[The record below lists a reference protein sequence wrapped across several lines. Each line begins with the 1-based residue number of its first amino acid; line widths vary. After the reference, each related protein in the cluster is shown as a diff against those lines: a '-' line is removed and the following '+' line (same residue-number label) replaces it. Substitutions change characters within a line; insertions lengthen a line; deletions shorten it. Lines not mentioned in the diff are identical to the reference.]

1 MMAAQAQRS
10 TPSNLQAIVWFVV
23 VNESTKSVIWNAAKR
38 LTCTREDLYD
48 HREYTKWDHGY
59 HAILGTMNGASTMRM
74 LLDRKAQTGYRT
86 VERVVVLG
94 DKQLKLDK
102 PENSSFVLLLSSRRT
117 TPTKIPEPLS
127 TTRRA
132 IPLESILQDLYTS

>member
-1 MMAAQAQRS
+1 
-10 TPSNLQAIVWFVV
+10 
-23 VNESTKSVIWNAAKR
+23 
-38 LTCTREDLYD
+38 
-48 HREYTKWDHGY
+48 
-59 HAILGTMNGASTMRM
+59 MRM